1 MNEKMF
7 LSSMESE
14 RFSGVFECNFLR
26 KVELHGRRHAVIVS
40 CSPPVL
46 AQDLGYPE
54 GLTNLLLANRFEGD
68 DIWSISSLP
77 FFVYICLYEGSD
89 AILDSPQIIA
99 WGELY
104 ETVGGAATHQIS

>member
-1 MNEKMF
+1 MSEKMF

-14 RFSGVFECNFLR
+14 RFSGVLECELLR
-26 KVELHGRRHAVIVS
+26 RVELRGGRHAVIVS

-54 GLTNLLLANRFEGD
+54 GLTTLLLANRFDGD
-68 DIWSISSLP
+68 DVWAMSPLP
-77 FFVYICLYEGSD
+77 LFVYICVVESSD
-89 AILDSPQIIA
+89 AVLESPQIVA

-104 ETVGGAATHQIS
+104 QTAGGAAAHQIS